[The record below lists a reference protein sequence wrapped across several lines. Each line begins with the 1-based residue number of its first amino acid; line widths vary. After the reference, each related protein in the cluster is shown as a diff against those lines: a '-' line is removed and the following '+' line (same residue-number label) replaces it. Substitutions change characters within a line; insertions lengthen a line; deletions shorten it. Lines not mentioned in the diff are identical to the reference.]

1 MSYGGKRGAGER
13 VLEGRHVIGLFL
25 AVTLLSG
32 LFFTLGYVLGRN
44 ETQGQVSAADLPK
57 PDRNVSSKPEA
68 TSSKHAGKNSAADAP
83 AGTET
88 GTPASSDWEFYRA
101 GENKKPEDRLT
112 PAVPVAHIAK
122 SSPAPTAKSAPA
134 LVRTTA
140 SGTAANSATKHPAA
154 PSAGAGGYSLQVAAL
169 TKESDALEL
178 AKQLQKKNFPAY
190 VLAPHGD
197 KYFRVQVGP
206 YADQKAADAAR
217 KGVEAAGFKAFVKR

>member
-44 ETQGQVSAADLPK
+44 ESQGQVNAADLPK
-57 PDRNVSSKPEA
+57 PDRGVSSKPEA
-68 TSSKHAGKNSAADAP
+68 GSPKHAGKDSPAGAP

-88 GTPASSDWEFYRA
+88 GAPASSDWEFYRA
-101 GENKKPEDRLT
+101 GENKKPEDRLK
-112 PAVPVAHIAK
+112 PA
-122 SSPAPTAKSAPA
+122 APTTAPAAKSAPL
-134 LVRTTA
+134 LVKTTTPA
-140 SGTAANSATKHPAA
+140 HAANAGAKHAAAPAA
-154 PSAGAGGYSLQVAAL
+154 PAGGYSLQVAAL
-169 TKESDALEL
+169 IKESDALEI
-178 AKQLQKKNFPAY
+178 ARQLQKKKFPAY
-190 VLAPHGD
+190 VLSPHGD